1 MPILGP
7 HRVTIPLLL
16 CLALLAS
23 ALGAFEPLL
32 HGTIV
37 RTIASLGQEPAP
49 ARALLRPILL
59 LAGILVVRPVLEGI
73 TTLISWRVRLKINLA
88 LLSDATKKLHT
99 LPIAYH
105 HDHGVGETMTRLDR
119 GIATLMDG
127 LSSIAFQIVPSL
139 AYLILST
146 VIMMR
151 LNPALAV
158 VALSFVI
165 PPVLVGRRG
174 AGRLSDQE
182 RELMDR
188 WCHIY
193 NRFHQVLAGIKTVKA
208 FAREGHEHERFVSSV
223 KDAQGQVMSNVRVQT
238 RLQTMQTAWV
248 NLGRVMVLGIGGV
261 LVARGQLELGALV
274 HFWAT
279 PEASTGRCRRSWGCT

>member
-1 MPILGP
+1 MRLSQPKSGWRGRNLKRVLAYLGP

-23 ALGAFEPLL
+23 ALGAFEPLM

-59 LAGILVVRPVLEGI
+59 LAGILVVRPILEGI

-88 LLSDATKKLHT
+88 LLSDATKKLHA

-119 GIATLMDG
+119 GIATLMDRTLVDRVSNRSVAG
-127 LSSIAFQIVPSL
+127 LLDSL
-139 AYLILST
+139 DGHHDAPES
-146 VIMMR
+146 R
-151 LNPALAV
+151 PRGGGAL
-158 VALSFVI
+158 FRD

-193 NRFHQVLAGIKTVKA
+193 NRFHQ
-208 FAREGHEHERFVSSV
+208 S
-223 KDAQGQVMSNVRVQT
+223 
-238 RLQTMQTAWV
+238 
-248 NLGRVMVLGIGGV
+248 
-261 LVARGQLELGALV
+261 ARGHQDGEGFRA
-274 HFWAT
+274 
-279 PEASTGRCRRSWGCT
+279 RRS